1 MSCPRPKTACK
12 LPRSMADS
20 SPRFRHDLIAT
31 AVEVDGV
38 RCVDVR
44 DPDRDVS
51 FRFYD
56 FEYDLALQLDGR
68 PATEISAWAIATYGL
83 DLTPLGIAEFAAR
96 LSELGFLII
105 DGDMASDEAPKSERR
120 TLGGYPPPTTPVPEV
135 PVRAEED
142 SQPLSRV
149 VSRAFEEGTAPAVAA
164 GGAAQAPSG
173 GRTTLLDA

>member
-1 MSCPRPKTACK
+1 
-12 LPRSMADS
+12 MADS

-96 LSELGFLII
+96 LSELGFLITE
-105 DGDMASDEAPKSERR
+105 GDEAPDQANSGRI
-120 TLGGYPPPTTPVPEV
+120 TLGGYPPPTSP
-135 PVRAEED
+135 
-142 SQPLSRV
+142 
-149 VSRAFEEGTAPAVAA
+149 
-164 GGAAQAPSG
+164 
-173 GRTTLLDA
+173 